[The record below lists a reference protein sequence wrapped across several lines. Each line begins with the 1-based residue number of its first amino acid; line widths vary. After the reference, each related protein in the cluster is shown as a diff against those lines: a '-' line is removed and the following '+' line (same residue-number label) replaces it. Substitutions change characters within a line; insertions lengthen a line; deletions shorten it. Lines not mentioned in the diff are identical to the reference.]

1 MFAISCYLLACH
13 FLSWSVTLLCPKKHF
28 SCVWRVLVC
37 FGEYLCIS
45 LLFYS
50 TSVYFCDIFSLICP
64 LGNHSSEIFKM
75 SASSGGG
82 VTHFQGLISIH
93 QFIHSWSNS
102 GTYFSCHRATGRVY
116 CGQSPPFTVT
126 FTFIGNLDSP
136 VNQTLLT
143 VCLWIVRESQGS
155 GENPHRHSETEQN
168 LFYQMVDAKQ
178 MVCILLI
185 WCVTL
190 FLEWHRE
197 KLPILNKEVK
207 FQFHCYS
214 KQSRVFGNTTNTLTT
229 SVLWKTFV
237 NCSAG
242 FQLPVTST

>member
-1 MFAISCYLLACH
+1 MPQKTFQLCLACFGVFWWVFVYLSSVLFYFCVLLRH
-13 FLSWSVTLLCPKKHF
+13 FFF
-28 SCVWRVLVC
+28 SC
-37 FGEYLCIS
+37 
-45 LLFYS
+45 
-50 TSVYFCDIFSLICP
+50 SLICP

-155 GENPHRHSETEQN
+155 GENPHRHSETEQKW
-168 LFYQMVDAKQ
+168 FYQMVDAKQ